1 MVMSLLL
8 DVMSRTG
15 ADGSVKLKMHQLLFQ
30 QKGESRMDK
39 FVRALIVLFAIG
51 CLCFVAYVLITY
63 GDKPIT
69 DIPAWAIP
77 FFWGR

>member
-1 MVMSLLL
+1 
-8 DVMSRTG
+8 
-15 ADGSVKLKMHQLLFQ
+15 
-30 QKGESRMDK
+30 MDK